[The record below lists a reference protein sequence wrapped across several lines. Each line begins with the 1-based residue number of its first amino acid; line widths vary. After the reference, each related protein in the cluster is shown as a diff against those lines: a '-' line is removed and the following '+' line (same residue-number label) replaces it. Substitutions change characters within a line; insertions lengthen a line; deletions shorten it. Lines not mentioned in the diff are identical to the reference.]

1 VTATATIAK
10 PPAPQHL
17 QALERANRVRLARAE
32 LKRRV
37 ESGATPAAEVI
48 LECPWEAETMAV
60 GDLLMSQRRW
70 GQTRCRRFLA
80 QVPLSENKTIGTMTE
95 RQRNALA
102 QLLIQSER
110 GRATC
115 ATPWLTGS
123 PTTA

>member
-1 VTATATIAK
+1 MNATAMIDA
-10 PPAPQHL
+10 PAPQHL
-17 QALERANRVRLARAE
+17 KALERANRVRLARAD

-37 ESGATPAAEVI
+37 EAGEVSVAEVI

-60 GDLLMSQRRW
+60 ADLLMAQRRW

-80 QVPLSENKTIGTMTE
+80 QIPLPENKQIGTMTE

-102 QLLIQSER
+102 QLLSQSER
-110 GRATC
+110 GRAQC